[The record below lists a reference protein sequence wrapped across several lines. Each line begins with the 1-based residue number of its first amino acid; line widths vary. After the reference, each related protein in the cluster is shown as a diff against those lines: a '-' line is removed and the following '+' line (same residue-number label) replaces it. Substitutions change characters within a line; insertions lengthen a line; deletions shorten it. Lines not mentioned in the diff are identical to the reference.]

1 MNLPTITD
9 IKIKNSSGN
18 KNSNTILVS
27 TRKFEPNTH
36 RIILRVNKKF
46 YDDLKYHI
54 KEVVIDEGRSQFQL
68 PGMNESVTIFAQLYD
83 YKNDR
88 IICTKKKDF
97 TKILG
102 SWGLALGDSIMS
114 TQNDYFNLFWN
125 SNRKVVKVNG
135 PFDKDGKLQ
144 AEVKPGERYYFTA
157 EPNQKLHSVE
167 LLSAK
172 WAYQYDD
179 GNPVLFKNHNETIKN
194 GYSAMDCEFHA
205 DPRKI
210 KVFAYFQQRNENVMV
225 EFANFGKAEKITP
238 KNQQVEE
245 QPKESAQEE
254 PEVEKISEAKVCIEE
269 ARVRAFI
276 RMVRVGE
283 GTGELIKTFKEN
295 IKTKE
300 KETIYIA
307 HDFQKGY
314 TTAFG
319 GNKIKDLSTHPQKI
333 FKAKPTDK
341 EGSSAAGAYQVMQYT
356 WWELAGF
363 EVKNKKKTG
372 RYFEERDRL
381 KKYKITDYHPESQDK
396 ICIILME
403 KQRPDLINKIIA
415 NKIEDAIQKDG
426 CYIWASLP
434 ETSDKSHYFLN
445 GERQPATSLKFC
457 IEHYEKFLK
466 EELKDISP
474 LHLKK
479 GFLEEFDKNCCKES
493 KTKNNKLST
502 DHKNKKD
509 IDLRNKMKFRAQK
522 TKTDCNLTCRSIM
535 SSLGV
540 VPENPTEKGNES
552 YYQTSIESKD
562 HKKLLL
568 NADDFKEGMNYIDKS
583 LEAGYPIMVGVNHTL
598 NYGYNESTNTSDHY
612 VIIVGRFWDQNILKY
627 RFWDV
632 ATKKGAEGDFKFILL
647 SDKLYSN
654 EVWKPNRSYT
664 LTQVRRNLNKKGKLI
679 QF

>member
-27 TRKFEPNTH
+27 TRKFDPNTH

-88 IICTKKKDF
+88 IICTKRKDF

-225 EFANFGKAEKITP
+225 EFANFGKTEDIEEEIQEAQKTEENP
-238 KNQQVEE
+238 LENVEE
-245 QPKESAQEE
+245 KTNEGIKKES
-254 PEVEKISEAKVCIEE
+254 KVCIEE
-269 ARVRAFI
+269 ARVRAFM
-276 RMVRVGE
+276 RMLRVGE
-283 GTGELIKTFKEN
+283 GTEHES
-295 IKTKE
+295 
-300 KETIYIA
+300 
-307 HDFQKGY
+307 GY
-314 TTAFG
+314 TRLFG
-319 GNKIKDLSTHPQKI
+319 GQNFTKAPHNKNISKHPEINIYWYTNKDGEKI
-333 FKAKPTDK
+333 Y
-341 EGSSAAGAYQVMQYT
+341 SSAAGAYQIMKYT
-356 WWELAGF
+356 YWWLNGEEL
-363 EVKNKKKTG
+363 NKYNKKTG
-372 RYFEERDRL
+372 KYNEKHDYI
-381 KKYKITDYHPESQDK
+381 KKYKISDFSPESQDK
-396 ICIILME
+396 ICIILLRH
-403 KQRPDLINKIIA
+403 KQSKRFLDLIINNMPKEA
-415 NKIEDAIQKDG
+415 MQKYG
-426 CYIWASLP
+426 SYEWASLP
-434 ETSDKSHYFLN
+434 PGQY
-445 GERQPATSLKFC
+445 GQPTQTMKEALAG
-457 IEHYEKFLK
+457 YEKYLK
-466 EELKDISP
+466 EELKGMSN
-474 LHLKK
+474 LHLKN
-479 GFLEEFDKNCCKES
+479 GFLKDFGYTDFTYTNEAKES
-493 KTKNNKLST
+493 GLEQNVNKL
-502 DHKNKKD
+502 KNSKAPKVTEKHSKVKINFGENAKKD
-509 IDLRNKMKFRAQK
+509 AISMK
-522 TKTDCNLTCRSIM
+522 
-535 SSLGV
+535 
-540 VPENPTEKGNES
+540 
-552 YYQTSIESKD
+552 
-562 HKKLLL
+562 
-568 NADDFKEGMNYIDKS
+568 
-583 LEAGYPIMVGVNHTL
+583 TL
-598 NYGYNESTNTSDHY
+598 
-612 VIIVGRFWDQNILKY
+612 NILKDIGEKSGNYSIYISSTARDPYNQARIMYDNCKKDLKGQY
-627 RFWDV
+627 RIYKAPGDKVIDV
-632 ATKKGAEGDFKFILL
+632 YVLGTKKRLQKDKIIRNMEHKINELGPTTVSKHIADPKSLNTFDIPINSLSNGTFFYNLIKSHKAVELVLL
-647 SDKLYSN
+647 ENGCYH
-654 EVWKPNRSYT
+654 
-664 LTQVRRNLNKKGKLI
+664 I
-679 QF
+679 QIPQ